1 MINKVRAAGV
11 AVLFFALV
19 KPDTVPDMWIISLLT
34 LGIYEAVLMGLNTW
48 MALREEKKQEEQEL
62 QTYYHNKANGKRLNN
77 ARIGWPMREVSNK

>member
-48 MALREEKKQEEQEL
+48 VALRAEKEQKEQEL
-62 QTYYHNKANGKRLNN
+62 QTYYNKANGKRLNN

>member
-1 MINKVRAAGV
+1 MINKVRAAGT

>member
-62 QTYYHNKANGKRLNN
+62 QTYYHNKANGKRLND
-77 ARIGWPMREVSNK
+77 ARIGWPMKEVS

>member
-77 ARIGWPMREVSNK
+77 ARIGWPMKEVSNK